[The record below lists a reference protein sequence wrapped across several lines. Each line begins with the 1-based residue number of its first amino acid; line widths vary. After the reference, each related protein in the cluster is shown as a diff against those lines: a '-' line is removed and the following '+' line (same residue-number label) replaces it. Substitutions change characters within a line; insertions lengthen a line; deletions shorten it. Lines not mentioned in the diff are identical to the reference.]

1 MNQPT
6 AVYRTEST
14 MARDKSQPYF
24 SFPIFCLQNPDHT
37 IWDMPPKQATQ
48 QAELIQLFAIAEL
61 ALCGWPGDTQ
71 QAYHIASRH
80 SQCHLL
86 QDSDDIGIRYLA
98 AQVQLET
105 PVPFPLDDVIRLL
118 QRRFP
123 ETARNAGRKLVR
135 VRGDIV
141 GDAKSGRLPWREFA
155 YVVAVYATCTAAQKK
170 ASLATVQQLTAMAH
184 GYGSA
189 RYMPDGLQAN
199 QPTIRTQQRTVRD
212 LSDKGRFF
220 AMASPSNRANYFSI
234 SMSQEYLNRYCGAI
248 AARKRQ
254 KKTAAAQSRES
265 VTKAAAEL
273 VAKQQNEELA
283 TRRTLQADAKAQLQ
297 ELNRWREGQELKKNL
312 GPDAMPAWQEM
323 QRSMSPEQQQ
333 EKDYLLDGRR
343 QRKPK

>member
-1 MNQPT
+1 
-6 AVYRTEST
+6 

-37 IWDMPPKQATQ
+37 IWDMPPEQAKRQ
-48 QAELIQLFAIAEL
+48 CELIQLFAIAEL

-80 SQCHLL
+80 SQFHLL

-105 PVPFPLDDVIRLL
+105 PFPRPYKETLELL

-123 ETARNAGRKLVR
+123 ESARNAGKKLVR

-141 GDAKSGRLPWREFA
+141 NDAKSGRLPWREFA
-155 YVVAVYATCTAAQKK
+155 YVVAVYATCTAAQKR

-234 SMSQEYLNRYCGAI
+234 SMPQECLDRYCGTI
-248 AARKRQ
+248 AANKRQ
-254 KKTAAAQSRES
+254 QKTAAAQSRES
-265 VTKAAAEL
+265 VAKAAAEL

-283 TRRTLQADAKAQLQ
+283 TRRTNQADRHQQIAALELFDKARATRHTLPPEAQQALSEIQRHREAQQQLQ
-297 ELNRWREGQELKKNL
+297 IDKSIDR
-312 GPDAMPAWQEM
+312 
-323 QRSMSPEQQQ
+323 
-333 EKDYLLDGRR
+333 RR